1 MLEIDD
7 IKLKEKKIEKGIL
20 MVTYPYEKYPME
32 DLYNIFT
39 TIKRYFVD
47 RDVIMIPEE
56 INMYSSTKELID
68 IKNRI
73 ENELQKRGVKNV
85 KKVL

>member
-1 MLEIDD
+1 MWEIDD
-7 IKLKEKKIEKGIL
+7 IKLEEKKIEKGIL
-20 MVTYPYEKYPME
+20 MVTYPYKKYPME
-32 DLYNIFT
+32 DLYDIFT
-39 TIKRYFVD
+39 TIKQYFVD

-56 INMYSSTKELID
+56 INMQSSTKELVD

-73 ENELQKRGVKNV
+73 EKELQRRKVRNV